1 MELYPSIMKLAPL
14 VLLKLLAMGA
24 FARREQDESRYGRIA
39 LAGDVTLVISV
50 IAGAFVAALVV
61 GDVTP
66 STTATRWI
74 VVLSGC
80 LSLMLLA
87 VQMLRGIASLY
98 KDRPEASGL
107 ATPSG
112 AASDSQG
119 QAE

>member
-14 VLLKLLAMGA
+14 LLLKLLATGA
-24 FARREQDESRYGRIA
+24 FARPSHDESRYGRIA
-39 LAGDVTLVISV
+39 SAGDVTLVISV
-50 IAGAFVAALVV
+50 FAGAFVAALVV

-66 STTATRWI
+66 STAATRWI

-98 KDRPEASGL
+98 KDRPDSSGL

-112 AASDSQG
+112 APSDSKE
-119 QAE
+119 QAK